1 MNIVLAILF
10 LLLPLA
16 GQCYASLR
24 VWQLLP
30 DVMPL
35 KIVVVAMMTIA
46 FIIFFIGMSGLT
58 DKLSLG
64 SATLLYEV
72 GTSWLVILLYLVMLF
87 GVLDLAMVVHLIPI
101 SFLRGSFIG
110 SIAVTVFMV
119 GLFTYAYLQYDHKQ
133 RVEITLN
140 SEGKVH
146 KPVKLVMIS
155 DVHLGYHNRRSD
167 LHRWLGLIKKE
178 KPNAILIAGDL
189 IDRSIRPVNEENS
202 AEEFRQLDIPVY
214 AIFGNHDYYTGTS
227 AEREFC
233 HQGGIQI
240 IQDSVTYFGDIAI
253 VGRDDRTNQNR
264 KSLKQIMQGIDR
276 SKYIIEMDHQPRQ
289 LEEARQNG
297 VDFEF
302 SGHTHN
308 GQVWPISWINNAI
321 YEYAFGPLTKG
332 NTRYY
337 VSSGLGIW
345 GAKFRIGTQS
355 EYIVAIVK

>member
-1 MNIVLAILF
+1 MNIVWAILF

-16 GQCYASLR
+16 GQYYASLR

-35 KIVVVAMMTIA
+35 KIVVVAIMAMALIA
-46 FIIFFIGMSGLT
+46 FIVCMSGLMN
-58 DKLSLG
+58 KMSLG
-64 SATLLYEV
+64 LATIFYEV
-72 GTSWLVILLYLVMLF
+72 GTSWLVIMFYLVMLF
-87 GVLDLAMVVHLIPI
+87 GVLDLAITVHLIPV
-101 SFLRGSFIG
+101 SFLRRSLIG
-110 SIAVTVFMV
+110 SVAVTVFMV
-119 GLFTYAYLQYDHKQ
+119 GLFTYAYLNFDHKQ
-133 RVEITLN
+133 RVEILLN

-146 KPVKLVMIS
+146 KPVKLIMIS
-155 DVHLGYHNRRSD
+155 DLHLGYHNRRSD
-167 LHRWLGLIKKE
+167 LHRWLELIKKE

-189 IDRSIRPVNEENS
+189 IDRSIRPVSEENS
-202 AEEFRQLDIPVY
+202 AEEFRQLSIPVY
-214 AIFGNHDYYTGTS
+214 AIFGNHDYYTGIS

-233 HQGGIQI
+233 HQCGIQI
-240 IQDSVTYFGDIAI
+240 IQDSVAYFGDIAI
-253 VGRDDRTNQNR
+253 VGRDDRTNRNR
-264 KSLKQIMQGIDR
+264 KSLKQIMHGIDR

-302 SGHTHN
+302 AGHTHN
-308 GQVWPISWINNAI
+308 GQVWPLNWICNAI
-321 YEYAFGPLTKG
+321 YEDAFGPLTKG
-332 NTRYY
+332 KTKYY